1 MSHRSRFL
9 REPDMTF
16 IALPWLLAAALFVHG
31 TTNAQQPA
39 RQAPASTP
47 TFPVV
52 VGGVVPDEATRQAV
66 LAKVRE
72 VYGADRVVDQLGVG
86 PLVAPPNWTAHVQ
99 KMITPDLKRVNR
111 GQMSIRGNNVEMRG
125 EVANE
130 ASRQEV
136 LSRITTAIANPTYT
150 VRSGLR
156 VAAEGQEQ
164 VDAALANRVIEFE
177 PASFELTPLGRTTLD
192 QLLPVLRK
200 FNARNFEVIGHTD
213 SVGSR
218 ATNIALSSARADAVK
233 SYLVAKGF
241 RESAITTLGVG
252 PDRPVAPNESPEGR
266 SRNRRIE
273 LRVGQ

>member
-1 MSHRSRFL
+1 M
-9 REPDMTF
+9 
-16 IALPWLLAAALFVHG
+16 
-31 TTNAQQPA
+31 
-39 RQAPASTP
+39 
-47 TFPVV
+47 
-52 VGGVVPDEATRQAV
+52 
-66 LAKVRE
+66 
-72 VYGADRVVDQLGVG
+72 
-86 PLVAPPNWTAHVQ
+86 
-99 KMITPDLKRVNR
+99 
-111 GQMSIRGNNVEMRG
+111 
-125 EVANE
+125 
-130 ASRQEV
+130 
-136 LSRITTAIANPTYT
+136 
-150 VRSGLR
+150 RSGWR
-156 VAAEGQEQ
+156 RAAERQEQ
-164 VDAALANRVIEFE
+164 VDAALANRLIEFE
-177 PASFELTPLGRTTLD
+177 AASFELTPLGRTTLD